1 MMRLP
6 SRSKLKSKT
15 TRAERCGSAR
25 MVGAL
30 ESKIQVR
37 PIPPI
42 VRMTMRRHSSE
53 HTEFSPL
60 LEVQRTQGYDCLRL
74 LLTLMAQSGR
84 PKTSARLSAFGQQR
98 TDMLAWL

>member
-1 MMRLP
+1 MRLP

-15 TRAERCGSAR
+15 IRAERCGSAR

-74 LLTLMAQSGR
+74 LLTLMTHLRHEGLFLLR
-84 PKTSARLSAFGQQR
+84 CTVL
-98 TDMLAWL
+98 

>member
-1 MMRLP
+1 MRLP

-42 VRMTMRRHSSE
+42 IRMTMRRCQSKHA
-53 HTEFSPL
+53 EFSPL
-60 LEVQRTQGYDCLRL
+60 LGYCGHRF
-74 LLTLMAQSGR
+74 T
-84 PKTSARLSAFGQQR
+84 TSSDRFR
-98 TDMLAWL
+98 RE